1 MFFIQVHQRFIRAD
15 SDRQG
20 LNCGLPPEIRLHES
34 HLRRRE
40 AGARHKDAQR
50 QGRRIRSL
58 KKYDSLNLKL
68 RLRDDD
74 RIYKSD

>member
-1 MFFIQVHQRFIRAD
+1 MFSIQVHQRFIRAD

-20 LNCGLPPEIRLHES
+20 LNRGLPPEIRLHES

-50 QGRRIRSL
+50 KGRQNCL
-58 KKYDSLNLKL
+58 FFKYNFELPCM
-68 RLRDDD
+68 
-74 RIYKSD
+74 